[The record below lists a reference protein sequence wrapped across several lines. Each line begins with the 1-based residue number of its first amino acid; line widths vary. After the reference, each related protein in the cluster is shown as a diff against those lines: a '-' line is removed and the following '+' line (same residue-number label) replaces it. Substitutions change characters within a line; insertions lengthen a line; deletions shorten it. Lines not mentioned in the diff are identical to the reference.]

1 MMSCRDGLS
10 ELEFNKALQVI
21 RVFISASPPKP
32 LPESYDSHALNCQ
45 I

>member
-10 ELEFNKALQVI
+10 ELEFNKALQVN
-21 RVFISASPPKP
+21 RVIFIAAPPKP